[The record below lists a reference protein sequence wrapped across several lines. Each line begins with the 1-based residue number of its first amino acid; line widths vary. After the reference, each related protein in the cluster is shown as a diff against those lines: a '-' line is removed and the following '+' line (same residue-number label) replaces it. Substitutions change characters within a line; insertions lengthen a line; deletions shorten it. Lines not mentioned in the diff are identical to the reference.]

1 MSNDKVLLRRIIM
14 LILVMIQLI
23 IIGFWKRGGE
33 ISSDI
38 YSVLVV
44 VSTVLFIL
52 MVNDVRAAWSM
63 TKNKKQE

>member
-1 MSNDKVLLRRIIM
+1 MSNDKILLRRIIM

-23 IIGFWKRGGE
+23 IIGFWKRGGG

-38 YSVLVV
+38 YSVLAV